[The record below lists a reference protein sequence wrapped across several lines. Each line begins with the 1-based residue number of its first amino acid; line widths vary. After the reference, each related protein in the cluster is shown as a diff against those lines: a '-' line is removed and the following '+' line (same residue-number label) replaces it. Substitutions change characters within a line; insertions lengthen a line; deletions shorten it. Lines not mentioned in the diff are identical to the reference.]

1 MALYYKEN
9 SVFFP
14 FFGIF
19 GEFSVMEHRHRIIVL
34 LGPTACGKTSFG
46 VALAERIRASILSAD
61 SRQIYRGLDIGTGKD
76 LAEYAPPGRPAVPYK
91 LIDILPPN
99 AEYSLAEY
107 LRDAAAAANEVEADG
122 RVPLFVGG
130 TALYLHGMIF
140 SYRLAPGAP
149 VPELRSRLREL
160 DTASLRALLLE
171 LDPESPVP
179 ANEPDNRIRL
189 IRAIELARAA
199 KANEPPNDLE
209 RPFPASDFLVL
220 GLYRTR
226 SETRARILQRLDERL
241 ASGMIE
247 EAERL
252 HEEGMSWEKM
262 EFLGLEYRYLARYL
276 QGMLTLDEMHDQL
289 YAKIC
294 QFAKR
299 QDSWFR
305 KFENDGCPIHWLAP
319 DRLDDAERLCRD
331 FLEGRPV
338 PAPGFRLSDCKYP
351 VHPEREPDAD
361 GKKAQ

>member
-1 MALYYKEN
+1 
-9 SVFFP
+9 
-14 FFGIF
+14 
-19 GEFSVMEHRHRIIVL
+19 MEHRHRIIVL

-46 VALAERIRASILSAD
+46 VALANRIHAAILSAD

-76 LAEYAPPGRPAVPYK
+76 LVDYAPPGQPAVPYK
-91 LIDILPPN
+91 LIDILPPS

-107 LRDAAAAANEVEADG
+107 LRDAAAAVNEVEADG

-149 VPELRSRLREL
+149 VPEFRSRLREL
-160 DTASLRALLLE
+160 DTPSLRALLLE
-171 LDPESPVP
+171 LDPDSPVP

-199 KANEPPNDLE
+199 NANEPPNDLE

-252 HEEGMSWEKM
+252 HAEGMPWEKM

-276 QGMLTLDEMHDQL
+276 QGKLSLDEMHDQL

-305 KFENDGCPIHWLAP
+305 KFENDGCPIHWLGP
-319 DRLDDAERLCRD
+319 DRLDDAENLCRD
-331 FLEGRPV
+331 FLAGRPLPDPV
-338 PAPGFRLSDCKYP
+338 FRLSDCKYP
-351 VHPEREPDAD
+351 VHPEAD
-361 GKKAQ
+361 SAGNGKKVRGT

>member
-1 MALYYKEN
+1 MT
-9 SVFFP
+9 
-14 FFGIF
+14 
-19 GEFSVMEHRHRIIVL
+19 HRHRIIVL

-46 VALAERIRASILSAD
+46 VALASRINAAILSAD

-76 LAEYAPPGRPAVPYK
+76 LAEYAPPGQPPVPYR
-91 LIDILPPN
+91 LIDILPPD

-107 LRDAAAAANEVEADG
+107 LRDAAAAVAETEAEG

-149 VPELRSRLREL
+149 MPELRSRLREL
-160 DTASLRALLLE
+160 DTAALRALLLE
-171 LDPESPVP
+171 LDPSSPVP

-199 KANEPPNDLE
+199 KANEPPNELE

-247 EAERL
+247 EADRL
-252 HEEGMSWEKM
+252 HAEGMSWEKM
-262 EFLGLEYRYLARYL
+262 DFLGLEYRYLARYL
-276 QGMLTLDEMHDQL
+276 HGRLTREEMRDQL

-305 KFENDGCPIHWLAP
+305 KFENDGCPIHWLRP
-319 DRLDDAERLCRD
+319 DRIDDAERLCRD
-331 FLEGRPV
+331 FLTGRPLPDPV
-338 PAPGFRLSDCKYP
+338 FRLSECKYP
-351 VHPEREPDAD
+351 VHPERESGGN
-361 GKKAQ
+361 GKKAP

>member
-1 MALYYKEN
+1 MN
-9 SVFFP
+9 
-14 FFGIF
+14 
-19 GEFSVMEHRHRIIVL
+19 HRHRIIIL

-46 VALAERIRASILSAD
+46 VALAARIHAAILSAD

-76 LAEYAPPGRPAVPYK
+76 LAEYAPPGQSPVPYK
-91 LIDILPPN
+91 LIDILPPD

-107 LRDAAAAANEVEADG
+107 LRDAAVAVKETESDG

-130 TALYLHGMIF
+130 TALYLHGMVF
-140 SYRLAPGAP
+140 SYHLAPGAP
-149 VPELRSRLREL
+149 VPEFRAYLRSL
-160 DTASLRALLLE
+160 DTAALRRLLLD
-171 LDPESPVP
+171 LDPASVVP

-199 KANEPPNDLE
+199 NENELPNDLE
-209 RPFPASDFLVL
+209 RPFPPSDFLVL
-220 GLYRTR
+220 GLYRPR

-241 ASGMIE
+241 AHGMVE

-252 HEEGMSWEKM
+252 HAEGMSWKKM

-276 QGMLTLDEMHDQL
+276 QGQLTMTEMHDQL

-305 KFENDGCPIHWLAP
+305 KFENDGCPIHWLRP

-331 FLEGRPV
+331 FLAGRHVPDPV
-338 PAPGFRLSDCKYP
+338 FRLADCKYP
-351 VHPEREPDAD
+351 VHPEAD
-361 GKKAQ
+361 SGGNAKKVR

>member
-1 MALYYKEN
+1 MN
-9 SVFFP
+9 
-14 FFGIF
+14 
-19 GEFSVMEHRHRIIVL
+19 HRHRIIIL

-46 VALAERIRASILSAD
+46 VALAARIHAAILSAD

-76 LAEYAPPGRPAVPYK
+76 LAEYAPPGQPAVPYK
-91 LIDILPPN
+91 LIDILPPD

-107 LRDAAAAANEVEADG
+107 LRDAAAAVKETEVDG

-130 TALYLHGMIF
+130 TALYLHGMVF
-140 SYRLAPGAP
+140 SYHLAPGAP
-149 VPELRSRLREL
+149 VPEFRAYLRSL
-160 DTASLRALLLE
+160 DTAALRRLLLE
-171 LDPESPVP
+171 LDPASIVP

-199 KANEPPNDLE
+199 NANELPNDLE
-209 RPFPASDFLVL
+209 RPFPPSDFLVL
-220 GLYRTR
+220 GLYRPR

-241 ASGMIE
+241 ANGMVE

-252 HEEGMSWEKM
+252 HAEGLSWEKM

-276 QGMLTLDEMHDQL
+276 QGRLTMEEMHDQL

-305 KFENDGCPIHWLAP
+305 KFENDGCPIHWLSP

-331 FLEGRPV
+331 FLAGQPL
-338 PAPGFRLSDCKYP
+338 PAPDFRLADCKYP
-351 VHPEREPDAD
+351 VHPEAD
-361 GKKAQ
+361 SGGIGKKVR

>member
-1 MALYYKEN
+1 MN
-9 SVFFP
+9 
-14 FFGIF
+14 
-19 GEFSVMEHRHRIIVL
+19 HRHRIIIL

-46 VALAERIRASILSAD
+46 VALAARIRATVLSAD

-76 LAEYAPPGRPAVPYK
+76 LAEYAPPGQPAVPYK
-91 LIDILPPN
+91 LIDILPPD

-107 LRDAAAAANEVEADG
+107 LRDAAEALKETEADG

-130 TALYLHGMIF
+130 TALYLHGMVF
-140 SYRLAPGAP
+140 SYHLAPGAP
-149 VPELRSRLREL
+149 VPEFRAYLRSL
-160 DTASLRALLLE
+160 DTAALRRLLLE
-171 LDPESPVP
+171 LDPASVVP
-179 ANEPDNRIRL
+179 TNEPDNRIRL

-199 KANEPPNDLE
+199 NANELPNDLE
-209 RPFPASDFLVL
+209 RPFPPSDFLVL
-220 GLYRTR
+220 GLYRPR

-241 ASGMIE
+241 ANGMVE

-252 HEEGMSWEKM
+252 HAEGLSWEKM

-276 QGMLTLDEMHDQL
+276 RGQLTMDEMHDQL

-305 KFENDGCPIHWLAP
+305 KFENDGCPIHWLRP

-331 FLEGRPV
+331 FLAGQPL
-338 PAPGFRLSDCKYP
+338 PAPDFRLADCKYP
-351 VHPEREPDAD
+351 VHPEAD
-361 GKKAQ
+361 SGGIGKKVR

>member
-1 MALYYKEN
+1 MK
-9 SVFFP
+9 
-14 FFGIF
+14 
-19 GEFSVMEHRHRIIVL
+19 HRHRIIVL

-46 VALAERIRASILSAD
+46 VALAGRIGASILSAD

-76 LAEYAPPGRPAVPYK
+76 LAEYAPPGQPAVPYK
-91 LIDILPPN
+91 LIDILPPD

-107 LRDAAAAANEVEADG
+107 LRDAAAAVDEVEADG
-122 RVPLFVGG
+122 RIPLFVGG

-149 VPELRSRLREL
+149 VPEFRSYLREL
-160 DTASLRALLLE
+160 DTPALRALLLG
-171 LDPESPVP
+171 LDPSSPVP

-220 GLYRTR
+220 GLYRPR
-226 SETRARILQRLDERL
+226 QETRARILQRLDERL
-241 ASGMIE
+241 AAGMVE

-252 HEEGMSWEKM
+252 HAEGMGWEKM

-276 QGMLTLDEMHDQL
+276 QGKLSLDEMHDQL

-305 KFENDGCPIHWLAP
+305 KFENDGCPIHWLGP
-319 DRLDDAERLCRD
+319 EQLYSAEALCRD
-331 FLEGRPV
+331 FLAGRPL
-338 PAPGFRLSDCKYP
+338 PEPGFRLSECKYP
-351 VHPEREPDAD
+351 VHPETDSGGN
-361 GKKAQ
+361 GKKVR

>member
-1 MALYYKEN
+1 
-9 SVFFP
+9 
-14 FFGIF
+14 
-19 GEFSVMEHRHRIIVL
+19 MEHRHRIIVL

-46 VALAERIRASILSAD
+46 VALASRLHAAVLSAD

-76 LAEYAPPGRPAVPYK
+76 LAEYAPPGQSAVPYR
-91 LIDILPPN
+91 LIDILPPG

-107 LRDAAAAANEVEADG
+107 LRDAAAAVRETEAEG

-130 TALYLHGMIF
+130 TALYLHGMVF

-149 VPELRSRLREL
+149 VPEFRSHLRTL
-160 DTASLRALLLE
+160 DTPLLRALLLE

-199 KANEPPNDLE
+199 NANEPPNELE
-209 RPFPASDFLVL
+209 RPFPPSDFLVL
-220 GLYRTR
+220 GLYRPR
-226 SETRARILQRLDERL
+226 GETRARILQRLDERL
-241 ASGMIE
+241 GSGMIE

-252 HEEGMSWEKM
+252 HAEGLSWERM

-276 QGMLTLDEMHDQL
+276 QGQLTREEMHDQL

-305 KFENDGCPIHWLAP
+305 KFENDGCPIHWFRP
-319 DRLDDAERLCRD
+319 DQLDDAERLCRD
-331 FLEGRPV
+331 FLAGQPLPEPV
-338 PAPGFRLSDCKYP
+338 FRLSECRYP
-351 VHPEREPDAD
+351 VHPEAD
-361 GKKAQ
+361 SGGNEKKAR

>member
-1 MALYYKEN
+1 MD
-9 SVFFP
+9 
-14 FFGIF
+14 
-19 GEFSVMEHRHRIIVL
+19 HRHRIIIL

-46 VALAERIRASILSAD
+46 VALAARIHAAVLSAD

-76 LAEYAPPGRPAVPYK
+76 LAEYAPPGQPAVPYK
-91 LIDILPPN
+91 LIDILPPD

-107 LRDAAAAANEVEADG
+107 LRDAAAAVKETEADG

-130 TALYLHGMIF
+130 TALYLHGMVF
-140 SYRLAPGAP
+140 SYHLAPGAP
-149 VPELRSRLREL
+149 IPEFRAYLRSL
-160 DTASLRALLLE
+160 DTAALRRLLLE
-171 LDPESPVP
+171 LDPESVVP
-179 ANEPDNRIRL
+179 TNEPDNRIRL

-199 KANEPPNDLE
+199 NENALPNDLE
-209 RPFPASDFLVL
+209 RPFPPSVFLVL
-220 GLYRTR
+220 GLYRPR

-241 ASGMIE
+241 AHGMVE

-252 HEEGMSWEKM
+252 HAEGMSWEKM

-276 QGMLTLDEMHDQL
+276 QGQLTMEEMHDQL

-305 KFENDGCPIHWLAP
+305 KFENDGCPIHWLRP

-331 FLEGRPV
+331 FLAGRPL
-338 PAPGFRLSDCKYP
+338 PAPDFRLADCKYP
-351 VHPEREPDAD
+351 VHPEAD
-361 GKKAQ
+361 SGGNGKKAR

>member
-1 MALYYKEN
+1 MT
-9 SVFFP
+9 
-14 FFGIF
+14 
-19 GEFSVMEHRHRIIVL
+19 HRHRIIVL

-46 VALAERIRASILSAD
+46 VALASRINAAILSAD

-76 LAEYAPPGRPAVPYK
+76 LAEYAPPGQPPVPYR
-91 LIDILPPN
+91 LIDILPPD

-107 LRDAAAAANEVEADG
+107 LRDAAAAVAETEAEG

-149 VPELRSRLREL
+149 MPELRSRLREL
-160 DTASLRALLLE
+160 DTAALRALLLE
-171 LDPESPVP
+171 LDPSSPVP

-199 KANEPPNDLE
+199 KANEPPNELE

-226 SETRARILQRLDERL
+226 SETRARILRRLDERL

-247 EAERL
+247 EADRL
-252 HEEGMSWEKM
+252 HAEGMSWEKM
-262 EFLGLEYRYLARYL
+262 DFLGLEYRYLARYL
-276 QGMLTLDEMHDQL
+276 QGRLTREEMRDQL

-305 KFENDGCPIHWLAP
+305 KFENDGCPIHWLRP
-319 DRLDDAERLCRD
+319 DRIDDAERLCRD
-331 FLEGRPV
+331 FLAGRPLPDPV
-338 PAPGFRLSDCKYP
+338 FRLSECKYP
-351 VHPEREPDAD
+351 VHPERESGGN
-361 GKKAQ
+361 GKKAP

>member
-1 MALYYKEN
+1 MK
-9 SVFFP
+9 
-14 FFGIF
+14 
-19 GEFSVMEHRHRIIVL
+19 HRHRIIIL

-46 VALAERIRASILSAD
+46 VALAARIRGTVLSAD

-76 LAEYAPPGRPAVPYK
+76 LAEYAPAGQPPVPYK
-91 LIDILPPN
+91 LIDILPPD

-107 LRDAAAAANEVEADG
+107 LRDAAAAVRETEAEG

-130 TALYLHGMIF
+130 TALYLHGMVF

-149 VPELRSRLREL
+149 VPEFRSHLRTL
-160 DTASLRALLLE
+160 DTPSLRALLLE
-171 LDPESPVP
+171 LDPDSPVP

-209 RPFPASDFLVL
+209 RPFPPSDFLVL
-220 GLYRTR
+220 GLYRPR

-252 HEEGMSWEKM
+252 HTAGMTWEKM

-276 QGMLTLDEMHDQL
+276 QGVITRDEMHDQL

-319 DRLDDAERLCRD
+319 DRVDDAEQICRD
-331 FLEGRPV
+331 FLAGRPV
-338 PAPGFRLSDCKYP
+338 PDPVFRLSECRYP
-351 VHPEREPDAD
+351 VHPEVDSGGNE
-361 GKKAQ
+361 KKAR

>member
-1 MALYYKEN
+1 
-9 SVFFP
+9 
-14 FFGIF
+14 
-19 GEFSVMEHRHRIIVL
+19 MEHRHRIIVL

-46 VALAERIRASILSAD
+46 VALANRIHAAILSAD

-76 LAEYAPPGRPAVPYK
+76 LADYAPPGQPAVPYK
-91 LIDILPPN
+91 LIDILPPD

-107 LRDAAAAANEVEADG
+107 LRDAAAAVREVEAEG

-130 TALYLHGMIF
+130 TALYLHGMVF
-140 SYRLAPGAP
+140 SYHLAPGAP
-149 VPELRSRLREL
+149 VPEFRAYLRSL
-160 DTASLRALLLE
+160 DTAALRRLLLE
-171 LDPESPVP
+171 LDPGSVVP

-199 KANEPPNDLE
+199 NANELPNDLE
-209 RPFPASDFLVL
+209 RPFPPSDFLVL
-220 GLYRTR
+220 GLYRPR

-241 ASGMIE
+241 AHGMVE

-252 HEEGMSWEKM
+252 HAEGMSWEKM

-276 QGMLTLDEMHDQL
+276 QGQLTMEEMRDRL

-305 KFENDGCPIHWLAP
+305 KFENDGCPIRWLRP
-319 DRLDDAERLCRD
+319 GQLDDAEALCRD
-331 FLEGRPV
+331 FLAGRPL
-338 PAPGFRLSDCKYP
+338 PAPEFRLADCKYP
-351 VHPEREPDAD
+351 VHPEAD
-361 GKKAQ
+361 SAGNGKKVR

>member
-1 MALYYKEN
+1 
-9 SVFFP
+9 
-14 FFGIF
+14 
-19 GEFSVMEHRHRIIVL
+19 MEHRHRIIIL

-46 VALAERIRASILSAD
+46 VALASRIRGTILSAD

-76 LAEYAPPGRPAVPYK
+76 LADYAPPGQPAVPYR
-91 LIDILPPN
+91 LIDILPPD

-107 LRDAAAAANEVEADG
+107 LRDAAAAVRETEAEG

-130 TALYLHGMIF
+130 TALYLHGMVF

-149 VPELRSRLREL
+149 VPEFRSHLRTL
-160 DTASLRALLLE
+160 DTPSLRALLLE

-179 ANEPDNRIRL
+179 ENEPDNRIRL

-199 KANEPPNDLE
+199 KANEPPNELE
-209 RPFPASDFLVL
+209 RPFPPSDFLVL
-220 GLYRTR
+220 GLYRPR

-252 HEEGMSWEKM
+252 HAEGMSWEKM
-262 EFLGLEYRYLARYL
+262 EFLGLEYRYLARFL
-276 QGMLTLDEMHDQL
+276 QGELTREEMHDQL

-305 KFENDGCPIHWLAP
+305 KFEKDGCAIHWLGP
-319 DRLDDAERLCRD
+319 DRIDEAERLCRD
-331 FLEGRPV
+331 FLAGRPV
-338 PAPGFRLSDCKYP
+338 PKPVFRLSECRYP
-351 VHPEREPDAD
+351 VHPEAES
-361 GKKAQ
+361 GGNEKKAR

>member
-1 MALYYKEN
+1 
-9 SVFFP
+9 
-14 FFGIF
+14 
-19 GEFSVMEHRHRIIVL
+19 MEHRHRIIVL

-46 VALAERIRASILSAD
+46 VALASRLHAAVLSAD

-76 LAEYAPPGRPAVPYK
+76 LAEYAPAGHPAVPYR
-91 LIDILPPN
+91 LIDILPPG

-107 LRDAAAAANEVEADG
+107 LRDAAAAVRETEAEG

-149 VPELRSRLREL
+149 VPEFRSHLRTL
-160 DTASLRALLLE
+160 DTSSLRALLLE
-171 LDPESPVP
+171 LDPDSPVP

-199 KANEPPNDLE
+199 NANEPPNELE
-209 RPFPASDFLVL
+209 RPFPPSDFLVL
-220 GLYRTR
+220 GLYRPR
-226 SETRARILQRLDERL
+226 GETRARILQRLDERL

-252 HEEGMSWEKM
+252 HAEGLSWERM

-276 QGMLTLDEMHDQL
+276 RGQLTREEMHDQL

-305 KFENDGCPIHWLAP
+305 KFEKDGCPIHWFRP
-319 DRLDDAERLCRD
+319 DQLGDAERLCRD
-331 FLEGRPV
+331 FLAGQPLPEPV
-338 PAPGFRLSDCKYP
+338 FRLSECRYP
-351 VHPEREPDAD
+351 VHPEAD
-361 GKKAQ
+361 SGGNEKKAR

>member
-1 MALYYKEN
+1 
-9 SVFFP
+9 
-14 FFGIF
+14 
-19 GEFSVMEHRHRIIVL
+19 MEHRHRIIVL

-46 VALAERIRASILSAD
+46 VALANRIHAAILSAD

-76 LAEYAPPGRPAVPYK
+76 LADYAPPGQPAVPYK
-91 LIDILPPN
+91 LIDILPPD

-107 LRDAAAAANEVEADG
+107 LRDAAAAVNEAEAEG

-149 VPELRSRLREL
+149 VPEFRSQLRGL
-160 DTASLRALLLE
+160 DTPSLRALLLV
-171 LDPESPVP
+171 LDPDSPVP

-199 KANEPPNDLE
+199 NANEPPNELE

-220 GLYRTR
+220 GLYRPR

-241 ASGMIE
+241 ASGMVE

-252 HEEGMSWEKM
+252 HAEGMSWEKM

-276 QGMLTLDEMHDQL
+276 QGLLTLDEMHDRL

-305 KFENDGCPIHWLAP
+305 KFENDGCPIHWLGP
-319 DRLDDAERLCRD
+319 DRLDDAENLCRD
-331 FLEGRPV
+331 FLAGRPL
-338 PAPGFRLSDCKYP
+338 PGPGFRLSECRYP
-351 VHPEREPDAD
+351 VHPEAD
-361 GKKAQ
+361 SAGNGKKVRGT

>member
-1 MALYYKEN
+1 
-9 SVFFP
+9 
-14 FFGIF
+14 
-19 GEFSVMEHRHRIIVL
+19 MEHRHRIIVL

-46 VALAERIRASILSAD
+46 VALASGLHAAVLSAD

-76 LAEYAPPGRPAVPYK
+76 LAEYAPAGHPAVPYR
-91 LIDILPPN
+91 LIDILPPG

-107 LRDAAAAANEVEADG
+107 LRDAAAAVRETEAEG

-149 VPELRSRLREL
+149 VPEFRSHLRTL
-160 DTASLRALLLE
+160 DTPSLRALLLE
-171 LDPESPVP
+171 LDPDSPVP

-199 KANEPPNDLE
+199 NANEPPNELE
-209 RPFPASDFLVL
+209 RPFPPSDFLVL
-220 GLYRTR
+220 GLYRPR
-226 SETRARILQRLDERL
+226 GETRARILQRLDERL

-252 HEEGMSWEKM
+252 HAEGLSWERM

-276 QGMLTLDEMHDQL
+276 RGQLTREEMHDQL

-305 KFENDGCPIHWLAP
+305 KFEKDGCPIHWFRP
-319 DRLDDAERLCRD
+319 DQLGDAERLCRD
-331 FLEGRPV
+331 FLAGQPLPEPV
-338 PAPGFRLSDCKYP
+338 FRLSECRYP
-351 VHPEREPDAD
+351 VHPEAD
-361 GKKAQ
+361 SGGNEKKAR

>member
-1 MALYYKEN
+1 MK
-9 SVFFP
+9 
-14 FFGIF
+14 
-19 GEFSVMEHRHRIIVL
+19 HRHRIIVL

-46 VALAERIRASILSAD
+46 VALAGRIGASILSAD

-76 LAEYAPPGRPAVPYK
+76 IAEYAPSGKPAVPYK
-91 LIDILPPN
+91 LIDILPSD

-107 LRDAAAAANEVEADG
+107 LRDAAAAVDEVEADG

-149 VPELRSRLREL
+149 VPEFRSRLREL
-160 DTASLRALLLE
+160 DTPALRALLLD

-179 ANEPDNRIRL
+179 ENEPDNRIRL

-199 KANEPPNDLE
+199 KAKEPPNELE

-220 GLYRTR
+220 GLYRPR
-226 SETRARILQRLDERL
+226 SETRARILLRLDERL
-241 ASGMIE
+241 ANGMVE

-252 HEEGMSWEKM
+252 HTEGMSWEKM

-276 QGMLTLDEMHDQL
+276 QGKLTRNEMHDQL

-305 KFENDGCPIHWLAP
+305 KFENDGCPIHWLGP
-319 DRLDDAERLCRD
+319 EQIDDAENLCRR
-331 FLEGRPV
+331 FLAGHPI
-338 PAPGFRLSDCKYP
+338 PAPDFRLAECRYP
-351 VHPEREPDAD
+351 VHPEMDSGGN
-361 GKKAQ
+361 GKKVR

>member
-1 MALYYKEN
+1 
-9 SVFFP
+9 
-14 FFGIF
+14 
-19 GEFSVMEHRHRIIVL
+19 MEHRHRIIIL

-46 VALAERIRASILSAD
+46 VALASRIRGTILSAD

-76 LAEYAPPGRPAVPYK
+76 LADYAPSGQPAVPYR
-91 LIDILPPN
+91 LIDILPPD

-107 LRDAAAAANEVEADG
+107 LRDAAAAVRETEAEG

-130 TALYLHGMIF
+130 TALYLHGMVF

-149 VPELRSRLREL
+149 VPEFRSHLRTL
-160 DTASLRALLLE
+160 DTPSLRALLLE
-171 LDPESPVP
+171 LDPGSPVP
-179 ANEPDNRIRL
+179 ENEPDNRIRL

-199 KANEPPNDLE
+199 RANEPPNELE

-220 GLYRTR
+220 GLYRPR

-262 EFLGLEYRYLARYL
+262 EFLGLEYRYLARFL
-276 QGMLTLDEMHDQL
+276 QGELTREEMHDQL

-305 KFENDGCPIHWLAP
+305 KFENDGCPIHWLGP
-319 DRLDDAERLCRD
+319 DQIDEAERLCRD
-331 FLEGRPV
+331 FLARRPV
-338 PAPGFRLSDCKYP
+338 PEPVFRLSECRYP
-351 VHPEREPDAD
+351 VHPEAES
-361 GKKAQ
+361 GGNEKKAR

>member
-1 MALYYKEN
+1 MN
-9 SVFFP
+9 N
-14 FFGIF
+14 
-19 GEFSVMEHRHRIIVL
+19 RHHIIIL

-46 VALAERIRASILSAD
+46 VALAARIHAAVLGAD

-76 LAEYAPPGRPAVPYK
+76 LAEYAPPGQPAVPYK
-91 LIDILPPN
+91 LIDILPPD

-107 LRDAAAAANEVEADG
+107 LRDAAVAVCETEAEG
-122 RVPLFVGG
+122 CVPLFVGG
-130 TALYLHGMIF
+130 TALYLHGMVF

-149 VPELRSRLREL
+149 VPEFRTYLRSL
-160 DTASLRALLLE
+160 DTASLRRLLLE
-171 LDPESPVP
+171 LDPKSVVP

-199 KANEPPNDLE
+199 NANEPPNDLE
-209 RPFPASDFLVL
+209 RPFPPSDFLVL
-220 GLYRTR
+220 GLYRPR

-241 ASGMIE
+241 AHGMIE

-252 HEEGMSWEKM
+252 HAEGMSWEKM

-276 QGMLTLDEMHDQL
+276 QGYLTLEEMHDQL

-305 KFENDGCPIHWLAP
+305 KFENDGCPIHWLRP
-319 DRLDDAERLCRD
+319 DQIDTAETLCRN
-331 FLEGRPV
+331 FLAGRPLPV
-338 PAPGFRLSDCKYP
+338 PDFRLADCRYP
-351 VHPEREPDAD
+351 VHPEAD
-361 GKKAQ
+361 SGETGKKVR